1 MSEFLLIAGAHLLA
15 VMSPGPDFVMI
26 TTRTLQSGK
35 KAGIFVAIGLWIGI
49 LWHSIFALLWLTY
62 IIERSIVIFTI
73 IKIIGSLYLLW
84 MAWHLLHSKKSSSD
98 SYELMLRD
106 AKMFSVWQNI
116 KTGFLTNILNPKASL
131 FFLAV
136 FSQVVSP
143 KTSLFIK
150 SLYASEMV
158 MMTILWFSLVA
169 WTIDKKTVRNIYI
182 KIRHWIDR
190 AMGAVLAAL
199 GLRLLFTSRD

>member
-1 MSEFLLIAGAHLLA
+1 MSEFLLIVGAHLLA

-35 KAGIFVAIGLWIGI
+35 KAWFFVALGLWIGI
-49 LWHSIFALLWLTY
+49 LGHSIFALFGLTY
-62 IIERSIVIFTI
+62 IIEQSIVIFTA

-84 MAWHLLHSKKSSSD
+84 MAWHLLQSKKNIVEEITSDRKEFLSS
-98 SYELMLRD
+98 
-106 AKMFSVWQNI
+106 WQNI

-143 KTSLFIK
+143 ETWLFLK

-158 MMTILWFSLVA
+158 LMTIVWFSLVA
-169 WTIDKKTVRNIYI
+169 WTVDKKTVRTIYLRT
-182 KIRHWIDR
+182 KHWIDR
-190 AMGAVLAAL
+190 SMGVVLAAL
-199 GLRLLFTSRD
+199 GLRLLFTSKD

>member
-1 MSEFLLIAGAHLLA
+1 MSEFLLIVGAHLLA

-35 KAGIFVAIGLWIGI
+35 KAWFLVALGLWIGI
-49 LWHSIFALLWLTY
+49 LGHSIFALFGLTY
-62 IIERSIVIFTI
+62 IIEQSIVVFTI

-84 MAWHLLHSKKSSSD
+84 MAWHLLQSKRVQADEIASEKK
-98 SYELMLRD
+98 EF
-106 AKMFSVWQNI
+106 FSVWQNI

-143 KTSLFIK
+143 ETSFFIK

-158 MMTILWFSLVA
+158 MMTILWFSIVA
-169 WTIDKKTVRNIYI
+169 WTVDKKTVRSIYLRI
-182 KIRHWIDR
+182 KHWIDR
-190 AMGAVLAAL
+190 SMGVVLAAL
-199 GLRLLFTSRD
+199 GLRLLFTSKD

>member
-1 MSEFLLIAGAHLLA
+1 MSEFLLIVGAHLLA

-35 KAGIFVAIGLWIGI
+35 KAGMFVALGLGIGI
-49 LWHSIFALLWLTY
+49 LWHSIFALFGLSY
-62 IIERSIVIFTI
+62 IIEKSIVVFTI
-73 IKIIGSLYLLW
+73 IKVIGSLYLLW
-84 MAWHLLHSKKSSSD
+84 MAWHLLQSKKTQSD
-98 SYELMLRD
+98 EMVSTHKHEI
-106 AKMFSVWQNI
+106 SVWQNI

-143 KTSLFIK
+143 HTSLLIK

-158 MMTILWFSLVA
+158 MMTIVWFSLVA
-169 WTIDKKTVRNIYI
+169 WTVDKQTVRRMYMQI
-182 KIRHWIDR
+182 KHWIDR
-190 AMGAVLAAL
+190 SMGVVLAAL

>member
-1 MSEFLLIAGAHLLA
+1 MSEFLLIVGAHLLA
-15 VMSPGPDFVMI
+15 VMSPWPDFVMI

-35 KAGIFVAIGLWIGI
+35 KAGICVAIGLWIGI
-49 LWHSIFALLWLTY
+49 LWHSIFALFGLTY
-62 IIERSIVIFTI
+62 IIERSIVIFTV

-84 MAWHLLHSKKSSSD
+84 MAWHLLRSKKTSADEFVS
-98 SYELMLRD
+98 RD
-106 AKMFSVWQNI
+106 TEVFSLWQNI

-143 KTSLFIK
+143 KTSLFVK

-158 MMTILWFSLVA
+158 MMTIVWFSLVA
-169 WTIDKKTVRNIYI
+169 WTVDKKTVRHVYL

-190 AMGAVLAAL
+190 SMGVVLAAL
-199 GLRLLFTSRD
+199 GLRLLFTSKD

>member
-1 MSEFLLIAGAHLLA
+1 MAEFLLIVGAHLLA

-35 KAGIFVAIGLWIGI
+35 KAGILVALGLGIGI
-49 LWHSIFALLWLTY
+49 LGHSVFALFGLTY
-62 IIERSIVIFTI
+62 IIQKSILIFTI

-84 MAWHLLHSKKSSSD
+84 MAWHLLQSKKVESQEVASD
-98 SYELMLRD
+98 EKKSV
-106 AKMFSVWQNI
+106 SVWQNI

-143 KTSLFIK
+143 ETSLFIK
-150 SLYASEMV
+150 SLYAGEMV
-158 MMTILWFSLVA
+158 LMTIVWFSLVA
-169 WTIDKKTVRNIYI
+169 WTVDKQAVRNIYLRI
-182 KIRHWIDR
+182 KHWIDR
-190 AMGAVLAAL
+190 VMGVVLAAL
-199 GLRLLFTSRD
+199 GLRLLFASRD

>member
-1 MSEFLLIAGAHLLA
+1 MSEFLLIVGAHLLA

-35 KAGIFVAIGLWIGI
+35 RAGILVALGLGIGI
-49 LWHSIFALLWLTY
+49 LGHSVFALFGLTY
-62 IIERSIVIFTI
+62 IIQKSILIFTL

-84 MAWHLLHSKKSSSD
+84 MAWHLLQSKKTESEEHISAERRHISAW
-98 SYELMLRD
+98 S
-106 AKMFSVWQNI
+106 NI

-143 KTSLFIK
+143 ETSLFIK
-150 SLYASEMV
+150 SLYAGEMV
-158 MMTILWFSLVA
+158 LMTIVWFSLVA
-169 WTIDKKTVRNIYI
+169 WTVDKQAVRNIYLRI
-182 KIRHWIDR
+182 KHWIDR
-190 AMGAVLAAL
+190 VMGVVLAAL
-199 GLRLLFTSRD
+199 GLRLLFASRD

>member
-1 MSEFLLIAGAHLLA
+1 MSEFLLIVGAHLLA

-35 KAGIFVAIGLWIGI
+35 KAGILVALGLGIGI
-49 LWHSIFALLWLTY
+49 LWHSIFALFGLSY
-62 IIERSIVIFTI
+62 IIERSIVVFTI
-73 IKIIGSLYLLW
+73 IKIIGSLYLIW
-84 MAWHLLHSKKSSSD
+84 MAWHLLQSKKTQTEEVISTHKQHIS
-98 SYELMLRD
+98 
-106 AKMFSVWQNI
+106 AWQNI

-143 KTSLFIK
+143 STSLFIK

-158 MMTILWFSLVA
+158 IMTIIWFSLVA
-169 WTIDKKTVRNIYI
+169 WTVDKQIVRRAYI
-182 KIRHWIDR
+182 HIKHWIDR
-190 AMGAVLAAL
+190 SMGVVLAAL
-199 GLRLLFTSRD
+199 GLRLLFASRD

>member
-1 MSEFLLIAGAHLLA
+1 MSEFLLIVGAHLLA

-35 KAGIFVAIGLWIGI
+35 KAWFLVALGLWIGI
-49 LWHSIFALLWLTY
+49 LGHSIFALFGLTY
-62 IIERSIVIFTI
+62 IIEQSIVVFTI

-84 MAWHLLHSKKSSSD
+84 MAWHLLRSKRVPTDEIASEKK
-98 SYELMLRD
+98 EFFW
-106 AKMFSVWQNI
+106 AWQNI

-143 KTSLFIK
+143 QTSFFMK

-158 MMTILWFSLVA
+158 LMTILWFSLVA
-169 WTIDKKTVRNIYI
+169 WTVDKKTVRNIYLRT
-182 KIRHWIDR
+182 KHWIDR
-190 AMGAVLAAL
+190 SMGVVLAAL
-199 GLRLLFTSRD
+199 GLRLLFTSKD

>member
-1 MSEFLLIAGAHLLA
+1 
-15 VMSPGPDFVMI
+15 
-26 TTRTLQSGK
+26 
-35 KAGIFVAIGLWIGI
+35 
-49 LWHSIFALLWLTY
+49 
-62 IIERSIVIFTI
+62 
-73 IKIIGSLYLLW
+73 

>member
-1 MSEFLLIAGAHLLA
+1 MSEFLLIVGAHLLA

-35 KAGIFVAIGLWIGI
+35 KAWFLVALGLWIGI
-49 LWHSIFALLWLTY
+49 VGHSIFALFGLTY
-62 IIERSIVIFTI
+62 IIEQSIVVFTI

-84 MAWHLLHSKKSSSD
+84 MAWHLLQSKRIQADEIASEKK
-98 SYELMLRD
+98 EF
-106 AKMFSVWQNI
+106 FSAWQNI

-143 KTSLFIK
+143 QTSFFMK

-158 MMTILWFSLVA
+158 LMTILWFSLVA
-169 WTIDKKTVRNIYI
+169 WTVDKKTVRHIYLRT
-182 KIRHWIDR
+182 KHWIDR
-190 AMGAVLAAL
+190 SMGVVLAAL
-199 GLRLLFTSRD
+199 GLRLLFTSKD

>member
-1 MSEFLLIAGAHLLA
+1 MAEFLLIVGAHLLA

-35 KAGIFVAIGLWIGI
+35 KAGILVTLGLGIGI
-49 LWHSIFALLWLTY
+49 LGHSVFALFGLTY
-62 IIERSIVIFTI
+62 IIQKSILIFTI

-84 MAWHLLHSKKSSSD
+84 MAWHLLQSKKVESQEVASD
-98 SYELMLRD
+98 EKKSV
-106 AKMFSVWQNI
+106 SVWQNI

-143 KTSLFIK
+143 ETSLLIK
-150 SLYASEMV
+150 SLYAGEMV
-158 MMTILWFSLVA
+158 LMTIVWFSLVA
-169 WTIDKKTVRNIYI
+169 WTVDKQAVRSIYLRI
-182 KIRHWIDR
+182 KHWIDR
-190 AMGAVLAAL
+190 VMGVVLAAL
-199 GLRLLFTSRD
+199 GLRLLFASRD

>member
-1 MSEFLLIAGAHLLA
+1 MSEFLLIVGAHLLA

-35 KAGIFVAIGLWIGI
+35 KAGMFVAFGLGIGI
-49 LWHSIFALLWLTY
+49 LWHSIFALFGLSY
-62 IIERSIVIFTI
+62 IIEKSIVVFTI
-73 IKIIGSLYLLW
+73 IKVIGSLYLLW
-84 MAWHLLHSKKSSSD
+84 MAWHLLQSKKTQSD
-98 SYELMLRD
+98 EMVSNRKHKIS
-106 AKMFSVWQNI
+106 AWQNI

-143 KTSLFIK
+143 HTSLLIK

-158 MMTILWFSLVA
+158 TMTVVWFSLVA
-169 WTIDKKTVRNIYI
+169 WTVDKQTVRRMYMQI
-182 KIRHWIDR
+182 KHWIDR
-190 AMGAVLAAL
+190 SMGVVLAAL